1 MANLIDLLQS
11 QLTDGL
17 IGQLSN
23 QIGANRQQTRTA
35 ADSILSTLIGG
46 LAKNAANPKGAAAL
60 NNALERDHDGSLL
73 DNLNDLIEGQNQN
86 RVPSTINPRTA
97 NGGGILKH
105 ILGGKQGSAIDMI
118 SQISGLNSGKAGN
131 LMAIL
136 APIVMGML
144 GKQKRQQ
151 NLDTG
156 GLASILANAA
166 GAQRQSGGLVTS
178 LISGLLDQ
186 DGDGSSVDDMA
197 RIGMNIFSQIFRKG

>member
-1 MANLIDLLQS
+1 
-11 QLTDGL
+11 
-17 IGQLSN
+17 
-23 QIGANRQQTRTA
+23 
-35 ADSILSTLIGG
+35 
-46 LAKNAANPKGAAAL
+46 
-60 NNALERDHDGSLL
+60 
-73 DNLNDLIEGQNQN
+73 
-86 RVPSTINPRTA
+86 
-97 NGGGILKH
+97 
-105 ILGGKQGSAIDMI
+105 MI

-131 LMAIL
+131 LMAML

-144 GKQKRQQ
+144 GKQKRQR

-197 RIGMNIFSQIFRKG
+197 RIGINIFSKIFRKG